1 MNDSGKDV
9 GDLYEGHM
17 HQGQPHEN
25 YSPVAVGSSPLD
37 ALITIMHV
45 NHYEDSPEHPDP
57 VPQDLIALHTLVDK
71 LEEDPDSQL
80 EGIDALH
87 NSCFIPSDSGLRWHV
102 SGTTDANQPIV
113 PPESELNDLKMVNGY
128 QLFVDL
134 CVRKLK
140 SVQWLI
146 WAKWWKWTTRRE
158 RGEEERIRVK
168 GIVQQYVIS
177 YNMIKGSADQTNGK
191 IANITDRYKKK
202 WESVP
207 LSRYYI
213 PKDPTVLLC
222 GMKNPWPS
230 DWTEPLAVRLDSQL
244 VDIPISPPENFDTFQ
259 EESVAKFP
267 TKLQGTVGK
276 LLAEFYNLGVK
287 PPREDLKN
295 PLPLYHDV
303 PDPDTPDPKVTR
315 DNWNETQA
323 WFPIFVEWEI
333 EYLHIHK
340 DLWGLEERNAYGP
353 PMLRSKIVDSQKI
366 DRTNIRVLSGRGL
379 IVPQVSKML
388 GNAVEKLLKNKPTK
402 ANSDKTLRKD
412 IQDLLHKIPFL
423 NITLSGIRDQLA
435 TRHRGT
441 WFNLCIGGVLIKFDY
456 HRHSH

>member
-1 MNDSGKDV
+1 MIPRFAQIELKLDQSRVGNCRNDSGRSHTIPQSVISTSFSILRTRNNFAYTDGGQTKYADGSLMANYYVIGWHYEENEDPFHDFNLERLKAYFKPKDDDDNAGVYKYFELAGEENPSSITKNSRLVIHGAIYDVSWDLKNGPMNDSGKDV

-25 YSPVAVGSSPLD
+25 YSPVAVGGSPLD

-45 NHYEDSPEHPDP
+45 NYYEDSPEHPDP

-87 NSCFIPSDSGLRWHV
+87 NSCFIPSDGGLRWHV
-102 SGTTDANQPIV
+102 SGTTDVNQPIV

-158 RGEEERIRVK
+158 RGKEERIRVK
-168 GIVQQYVIS
+168 GIVRQYVIS

-259 EESVAKFP
+259 EELSRNSQP
-267 TKLQGTVGK
+267 SS
-276 LLAEFYNLGVK
+276 
-287 PPREDLKN
+287 R
-295 PLPLYHDV
+295 V
-303 PDPDTPDPKVTR
+303 P
-315 DNWNETQA
+315 
-323 WFPIFVEWEI
+323 
-333 EYLHIHK
+333 
-340 DLWGLEERNAYGP
+340 
-353 PMLRSKIVDSQKI
+353 
-366 DRTNIRVLSGRGL
+366 
-379 IVPQVSKML
+379 
-388 GNAVEKLLKNKPTK
+388 
-402 ANSDKTLRKD
+402 
-412 IQDLLHKIPFL
+412 
-423 NITLSGIRDQLA
+423 
-435 TRHRGT
+435 
-441 WFNLCIGGVLIKFDY
+441 
-456 HRHSH
+456 